1 MKRKRR
7 EDVAHEDAQDTARSG
22 APRVPSPANE
32 AATGTADRTGPAL
45 RLAGA
50 DDRTPADDIP
60 SATPAATAGV
70 PSEPATRPPAL
81 ALRAPAGEET
91 QLSAFGGDQNVRLRG
106 RTDATFDGG
115 TSSIRG
121 QRTIRAEGCENCTE
135 GCVRVRGTLVLRY
148 RVTTQVTLP
157 GVGDF
162 PDLTPCQQDRVRDG
176 IDNVLAPHEQ
186 QHVDAFRTYNGT
198 SSHQFDLT
206 GCNAEEINAQLE
218 VIHREQANAR
228 EAAAQALSDQLD
240 GEHGFHFDVDL
251 DCEEPQ
257 PEPGPPAEPDTNED
271 ADDDEIKDRNT
282 TP

>member
-7 EDVAHEDAQDTARSG
+7 TNALREDEQDAARSA
-22 APRVPSPANE
+22 APQVPPPASE
-32 AATGTADRTGPAL
+32 AATAIADRTGPAL

-50 DDRTPADDIP
+50 DDRTPVDDIP
-60 SATPAATAGV
+60 NAPPPAAEGV
-70 PSEPATRPPAL
+70 PSEQAAAPPAL

-91 QLSAFGGDQNVRLRG
+91 HRTVFANGQHVRLQG

-115 TSSIRG
+115 TSSISG
-121 QRTIRAEGCENCTE
+121 QRTSRAEGCENCTE
-135 GCVRVRGTLVLRY
+135 GCLRVRGTLVLTFS
-148 RVTTQVTLP
+148 VATQVTLP

-162 PDLTPCQQDRVRDG
+162 PDLTPCQQVRVRDA

-198 SSHQFDLT
+198 SRHPFGLK

-218 VIHREQANAR
+218 VIHHQEAASR
-228 EAAAQALSDQLD
+228 EAAAQALSDALD
-240 GEHGFHFDVDL
+240 PFHFDVDL
-251 DCEEPQ
+251 DCEEP
-257 PEPGPPAEPDTNED
+257 EAEPVPTAPADQAGD
-271 ADDDEIKDRNT
+271 ADDAEDDKET

>member
-1 MKRKRR
+1 MSS
-7 EDVAHEDAQDTARSG
+7 EQA
-22 APRVPSPANE
+22 APP
-32 AATGTADRTGPAL
+32 L
-45 RLAGA
+45 
-50 DDRTPADDIP
+50 
-60 SATPAATAGV
+60 
-70 PSEPATRPPAL
+70 PAL

-91 QLSAFGGDQNVRLRG
+91 HRTAFGGDQNVRLHG

-121 QRTIRAEGCENCTE
+121 QRTSRAEGCENCTE
-135 GCVRVRGTLVLRY
+135 GCLRVRGTFVLTF

-157 GVGDF
+157 SVGDY
-162 PDLTPCQQDRVRDG
+162 PDLTPCQQTRVRDA

-198 SSHQFDLT
+198 SRHPFDLK

-218 VIHREQANAR
+218 VIHREQADTR
-228 EAAAQALSDQLD
+228 EAAAQALSALLD
-240 GEHGFHFDVDL
+240 GGAEGFHFDVDL

-257 PEPGPPAEPDTNED
+257 TEPAPPVEPDANED
-271 ADDDEIKDRNT
+271 ADDDEDKDRST